1 MASLAEAATIELF
14 KEINPTP
21 SRENVTLAIK
31 GGVAKVVRE
40 WLEQQLGRTIISDSN
55 SSTLRISGESPDEQ
69 YRCISHILEKD
80 MKVHEI

>member
-40 WLEQQLGRTIISDSN
+40 WLEQQLGRIPTEKNVDQLLPCNWQVLPAN
-55 SSTLRISGESPDEQ
+55 SR
-69 YRCISHILEKD
+69 
-80 MKVHEI
+80 